1 MPSITTYPIS
11 HDIVTPLLMESLIP
25 WDTDSGRRPTP
36 PNLLRIKG
44 NLFPFVIS
52 IKTIICMQMKV
63 RMPKQ
68 EFAVETEV
76 DTRNLFS

>member
-44 NLFPFVIS
+44 DLFPFVIS
-52 IKTIICMQMKV
+52 IKTII
-63 RMPKQ
+63 
-68 EFAVETEV
+68 
-76 DTRNLFS
+76 